1 MKFNFI
7 KKVLRLTSSNYGWF
21 GDYDSWER
29 ASNDCKGYDH
39 QDIIDSVFNSAL
51 KVKNGE
57 IVYERDSITSK
68 MKFNILGQ
76 FYLFIVH
83 N

>member
-1 MKFNFI
+1 MDGLEI
-7 KKVLRLTSSNYGWF
+7 MIVG
-21 GDYDSWER
+21 R

-57 IVYERDSITSK
+57 IVYERDSIIYDEIQYSWPV
-68 MKFNILGQ
+68 
-76 FYLFIVH
+76 FIFFIIH